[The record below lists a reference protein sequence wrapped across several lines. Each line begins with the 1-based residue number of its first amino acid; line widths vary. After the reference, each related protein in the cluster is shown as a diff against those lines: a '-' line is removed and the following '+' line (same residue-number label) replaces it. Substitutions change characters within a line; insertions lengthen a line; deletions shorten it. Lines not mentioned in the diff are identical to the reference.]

1 MLPYVFELDATM
13 LSSPVKRRADPTL
26 QALAEDPDDEF
37 PPLYYP
43 EVKYGDE
50 AWVFWIKAVP
60 LVCYASRI

>member
-1 MLPYVFELDATM
+1 MEIPAV
-13 LSSPVKRRADPTL
+13 PVLGKKLKAHLQGPI
-26 QALAEDPDDEF
+26 QALAGDPDDEF

-43 EVKYGDE
+43 EVKYSDE